1 MSRYPNV
8 DFKTKP
14 RCPLSLVPKKH
25 RSPTCA
31 HRQHSIPIHFSLS
44 RSPTVNLGTQ
54 KWRQTRRGGGRAYA
68 SCPIILSERRWPG
81 GDSLG
86 YVPTRS
92 VCRRQTQI
100 SSHGLPHCVTGSI
113 QELFEVSVRAPPE
126 AARTSLMAGMAKRE
140 HEGKNRGLF

>member
-14 RCPLSLVPKKH
+14 RCPLSLVPKSTVAPRVH
-25 RSPTCA
+25 TGNTRSQSTFPFAFPDGQFGHTEMA
-31 HRQHSIPIHFSLS
+31 P
-44 RSPTVNLGTQ
+44 NAA
-54 KWRQTRRGGGRAYA
+54 WGRESYT
-68 SCPIILSERRWPG
+68 SCPIILSERRWSG

-126 AARTSLMAGMAKRE
+126 AARTSLMAGIAKRE
-140 HEGKNRGLF
+140 HEGKNRGLL